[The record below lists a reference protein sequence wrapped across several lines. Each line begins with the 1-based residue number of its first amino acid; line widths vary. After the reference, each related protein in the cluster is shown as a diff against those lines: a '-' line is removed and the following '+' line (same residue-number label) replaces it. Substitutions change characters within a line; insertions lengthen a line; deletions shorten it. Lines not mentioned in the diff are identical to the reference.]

1 MKPPVIPSHVPVT
14 NMPDLVLIYRSHL
27 NSSKVSRRAVFVMK
41 PGIFQSQFTHLRQSF
56 FLENILIIHSIVSFL
71 IFKYLNVFGIE
82 IWESVKPGIPKEV
95 RLKLI
100 LAIFD
105 ISVLQEKAIAP
116 LCWLWCSWLDLTGA
130 NKDKQS
136 QKQYYWCFQVLNLP
150 DLSQELIKKFS
161 TLNLHGQVW

>member
-71 IFKYLNVFGIE
+71 IFKYLNL
-82 IWESVKPGIPKEV
+82 KPGIPKEV
-95 RLKLI
+95 RLRLI

-105 ISVLQEKAIAP
+105 ISILLKRVIAP
-116 LCWLWCSWLDLTGA
+116 LCWLWYWLALTGA

-136 QKQYYWCFQVLNLP
+136 LKQYYWCFQVLDLP
-150 DLSQELIKKFS
+150 DLSQELIQKFS
-161 TLNLHGQVW
+161 TLNLHDHVW